1 MVVRRAFENSAD
13 FAVVW
18 LAMARVAKLRLV
30 RRVGLVA
37 VRMAAEAEEESLMA
51 DGGGSSSSYNLG
63 GESLDE
69 NR

>member
-1 MVVRRAFENSAD
+1 MVVRRVFENRAD

-18 LAMARVAKLRLV
+18 LAMARVAKVRLE
-30 RRVGLVA
+30 RREGLVA
-37 VRMAAEAEEESLMA
+37 VRRAAEAEEVSLMA
-51 DGGGSSSSYNLG
+51 DGGGSIIYNLG